1 MSNAFTLTI
10 LLTALA
16 IAIMVVALLVLKR
29 TTVGGACFAGLKRQ
43 AVSIDWLKTG
53 RVVALLTL
61 FASLSWSWF
70 PWSSNDSND
79 NVARRLNP
87 ISIRVKTDGWVER
100 IQVSDGQNVR
110 NGQVL
115 LVLQNPQLRSHLRL
129 LKLDMEKSVLMG
141 KYYLEQ
147 QDVVAYK
154 GELSKRRMVQQEITK
169 VENMLDDLV
178 ITAECDGVV
187 MADDLQNLLGR
198 YVDTDNRLLM
208 LANPNREQ
216 LELSR
221 LHHAS
226 DDTESSRRKEM
237 VFSMPLYSD
246 RMESSVDSIEVQ
258 DDLKGLSHLTKVKSP
273 VQSWTEQMIETIR
286 NWWQQLSD
294 QPADSFN

>member
-1 MSNAFTLTI
+1 MTDAFTLTI

-16 IAIMVVALLVLKR
+16 IAMMVVVLMVLKR
-29 TTVGGACFAGLKRQ
+29 TTVGGAIFAGLKQ
-43 AVSIDWLKTG
+43 QTTSIDWLKTG
-53 RVVALLTL
+53 RVVALLSL

-70 PWSSNDSND
+70 PWSSNDSSD
-79 NVARRLNP
+79 NVAQCENP

-100 IQVSDGQNVR
+100 IQVSDGQKVR
-110 NGQVL
+110 HGQVL

-141 KYYLEQ
+141 RYFLEQ

-154 GELSKRRMVQQEITK
+154 GELSKRRLVQQEITK

-198 YVDTDNRLLM
+198 YVDTDNRILM

-221 LHHAS
+221 QHHTGDDS
-226 DDTESSRRKEM
+226 DSRQRKEL
-237 VFSMPLYSD
+237 VFSMPQYSD
-246 RMESSVDSIEVQ
+246 RMESSIDLIEVQ
-258 DDLKGLSHLTKVKSP
+258 DDLKGLSHLTKVKRP